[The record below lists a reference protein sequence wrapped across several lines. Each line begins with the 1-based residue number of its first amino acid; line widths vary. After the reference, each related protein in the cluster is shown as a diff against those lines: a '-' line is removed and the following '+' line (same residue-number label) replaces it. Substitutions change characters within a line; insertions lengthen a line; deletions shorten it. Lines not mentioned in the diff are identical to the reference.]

1 MHAVA
6 NDIISTTDGRFGEVL
21 AVEGKNVIVREQIVN
36 VLGLSSSSDGGDTF
50 VIKQSE
56 VASIR

>member
-21 AVEGKNVIVREQIVN
+21 AVEGKNVIVREQV
-36 VLGLSSSSDGGDTF
+36 VDSLGLSSSAVGETF
-50 VIKQSE
+50 VIKQDE